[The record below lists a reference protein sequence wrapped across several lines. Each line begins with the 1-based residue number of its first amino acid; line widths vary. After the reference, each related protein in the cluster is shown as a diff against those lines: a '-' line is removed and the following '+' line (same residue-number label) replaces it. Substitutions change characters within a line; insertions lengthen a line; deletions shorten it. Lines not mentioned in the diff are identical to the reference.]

1 MSGIFKRSA
10 IGLAV
15 LLLVA
20 GCTSNQT
27 NQNAANNAMAP
38 RSFTA
43 WLTAGQEVPPNL
55 SLGNGTASV
64 TLDPN
69 GMLHWTVSYQGLSGP
84 ATAAHFHGPATPGF
98 NAGVVVPISGPSP
111 ASPMQGSAQLTPAQ
125 IADLVAGRWYVN
137 VHTAANPGGEIR
149 GQVVP
154 AL

>member
-27 NQNAANNAMAP
+27 NQNAASTAMAP

-43 WLTAGQEVPPNL
+43 WLTGGQEVPPTT
-55 SLGNGTASV
+55 SLGNGNASV

-98 NAGVVVPISGPSP
+98 NAGVVVNIGGTTP
-111 ASPMQGSAQLTPAQ
+111 ANPMQGSAQLTPAQ